1 MRGFDLSNM
10 DLLADDA
17 VDFIES
23 SSSHLPIDLFVSCCR
38 ALSMIRFT
46 NLNSR
51 KKQYNRIPNSG
62 HVDCLLSLIQVKF
75 LKSLSC
81 HAALHAHF
89 ECPQGGHPGRESV
102 THLRTLNA
110 FGEANHVPCTKSRI

>member
-1 MRGFDLSNM
+1 
-10 DLLADDA
+10 
-17 VDFIES
+17 
-23 SSSHLPIDLFVSCCR
+23 
-38 ALSMIRFT
+38 MIRFT

-51 KKQYNRIPNSG
+51 KKQYNRIPNSE

-89 ECPQGGHPGRESV
+89 ECPTGQEKDEEGGHPGRESV